1 MQDGDRPRRA
11 VRRGLVPASP
21 GVVSA
26 PTQVPALKLPRRRTG
41 PGGFFL
47 ALLCHALLFLVVLA
61 PWLRDLSHFQRAIGA
76 SGNTGGGGGGG
87 SGYRDV
93 ALPAYQRPAT
103 PPATPAAAVP
113 QPDPLALV
121 TPTVI
126 EPYAEPVVAPADSLP
141 PVASAAGA
149 AGGGVGPGSGGGS
162 GGGTG
167 GGTGPGTGPGTG
179 AGSGGEGGLARPPQ
193 IRHLVLSPEG
203 APKAMQGR
211 TTRVTFYVNAAGVV
225 EQIEVV
231 PGIEDRAYARKF
243 EERMRSYRF
252 RPARDA
258 QGNPVPGTVTIVTDL
273 PMR

>member
-1 MQDGDRPRRA
+1 MQDGDRSRRA
-11 VRRGLVPASP
+11 VRRDRQPASP
-21 GVVSA
+21 GVV
-26 PTQVPALKLPRRRTG
+26 PTPIAVPTLKLPRRHPG
-41 PGGFFL
+41 PGGFVL
-47 ALLCHALLFLVVLA
+47 SLLLHALLVVVVLA

-87 SGYRDV
+87 SGYRDI
-93 ALPAYQRPAT
+93 ALPAFQRPA
-103 PPATPAAAVP
+103 APAAATPVPEP
-113 QPDPLALV
+113 QPVALE
-121 TPTVI
+121 TPAVI
-126 EPYAEPVVAPADSLP
+126 QPFVEPVPVPADSLP
-141 PVASAAGA
+141 AVSSSAGA
-149 AGGGVGPGSGGGS
+149 VGGGVGPGSGGGS

-167 GGTGPGTGPGTG
+167 GGVGPGTGPGTG
-179 AGSGGEGGLARPPQ
+179 PGSSGEGGLARPPQ

-231 PGIEDRAYARKF
+231 PQIEDRAYARKF

-252 RPARDA
+252 RPARDG
-258 QGNPVPGTVTIVTDL
+258 QGTSVPCTVTIVTDL